1 MKPYAALTACGVT
14 LVFVAALWGGRGA
27 GVGAGLAVVAQLAA
41 VALLRPAM
49 DAPQQ
54 VFMAR
59 WYAGMGVRALVLGSL
74 LAVSATHRTVLPLL
88 ETMLGYVGVLLP
100 LLFLETRFLK

>member
-1 MKPYAALTACGVT
+1 MKPYAALTTAGLI
-14 LVFVAALWGGRGA
+14 LVGVAALIGGRGA
-27 GVGAGLAVVAQLAA
+27 GIGGGCAILAQLAA

-59 WYAGMGVRALVLGSL
+59 WYAGMGVRALVLGL
-74 LAVSATHRTVLPLL
+74 VLAVAATHRTALPLV
-88 ETMLGYVGVLLP
+88 ETTLGYVGVLLP
-100 LLFLETRFLK
+100 LLFVETRFLK

>member
-1 MKPYAALTACGVT
+1 MKPYGALLAAGVI
-14 LVFVAALWGGRGA
+14 LVGVAALWGGRGA
-27 GVGAGLAVVAQLAA
+27 GVGGGCAVAAQFAA

-59 WYAGMGVRALVLGSL
+59 WFAGMGVRALVLGVV
-74 LAVSATHRTVLPLL
+74 LAVAATHRTALPLV
-88 ETMLGYVGVLLP
+88 ETTLGYVGVLLP

>member
-1 MKPYAALTACGVT
+1 MKAYAALAAGGAILAV
-14 LVFVAALWGGRGA
+14 VAAVVGGRGA
-27 GVGAGLAVVAQLAA
+27 GIGAVLAVLAQLAA

-59 WYAGMGVRALVLGSL
+59 WYAGMGVRTLVLGML
-74 LAVSATHRTVLPLL
+74 LAVSATHRTALPLL
-88 ETMLGYVGVLLP
+88 ETTLGYIGVLLP

>member
-1 MKPYAALTACGVT
+1 VKPYATLLACGAV
-14 LVFVAALWGGRGA
+14 LAIVAGLIGGRGA
-27 GVGAGLAVVAQLAA
+27 GIGAGIAVAAQLGA

-49 DAPQQ
+49 DAPQA

-59 WYAGMGVRALVLGSL
+59 WYAGMGVRALVLGLL
-74 LAVSATHRTVLPLL
+74 LAVSATHRTALPLL
-88 ETMLGYVGVLLP
+88 ETTLGYVAVLLP

>member
-1 MKPYAALTACGVT
+1 VRPYATLLACGAV
-14 LVFVAALWGGRGA
+14 LAVVAGWIGGRGA
-27 GVGAGLAVVAQLAA
+27 GIGAGIAAAAQLAA
-41 VALLRPAM
+41 VGLLRPAM

-59 WYAGMGVRALVLGSL
+59 WYAGMGVRALVLGLL
-74 LAVSATHRTVLPLL
+74 LAVSATHRTALPLL
-88 ETMLGYVGVLLP
+88 ETTLGYVGVLLP

>member
-1 MKPYAALTACGVT
+1 VRPYAALLAGGAILATVGA
-14 LVFVAALWGGRGA
+14 LVGGRGA
-27 GVGAGLAVVAQLAA
+27 GIGGGIAVLAQLAA

-59 WYAGMGVRALVLGSL
+59 WYAGMGVRALVLGVL
-74 LAVSATHRTVLPLL
+74 LAFSATHRDALPLVETVL
-88 ETMLGYVGVLLP
+88 GYIAVLLP
-100 LLFLETRFLK
+100 LLFLETRFLR

>member
-1 MKPYAALTACGVT
+1 VKPYASLLAAGVI
-14 LVFVAALWGGRGA
+14 LVGVAALVGGRGA
-27 GVGAGLAVVAQLAA
+27 GVGGGCAVVAQFAA

-59 WYAGMGVRALVLGSL
+59 WYAGMGVRTLVLGIL
-74 LAVSATHRTVLPLL
+74 LAVSATHRTALPLV
-88 ETMLGYVGVLLP
+88 ETVLGYVGVLLP

>member
-1 MKPYAALTACGVT
+1 MKPYATLLACGAV
-14 LVFVAALWGGRGA
+14 LAIVAGLIGGRGA
-27 GVGAGLAVVAQLAA
+27 AIGAGIAVAAQLAA

-49 DAPQQ
+49 DAPQT

-59 WYAGMGVRALVLGSL
+59 WYAGMGVRTLVLGLL
-74 LAVSATHRTVLPLL
+74 LAVSATHRTALPLVA
-88 ETMLGYVGVLLP
+88 TVLGYIAVLLP

>member
-1 MKPYAALTACGVT
+1 MKPYAALLAAGVI
-14 LVFVAALWGGRGA
+14 LVGVAALAGGRGA
-27 GVGAGLAVVAQLAA
+27 GVGSGCAVVAQFAA

-59 WYAGMGVRALVLGSL
+59 WFAGMGVRALVLGVV
-74 LAVSATHRTVLPLL
+74 LAVSATHRIALPLV
-88 ETMLGYVGVLLP
+88 ETTLGYVGVLLP

>member
-1 MKPYAALTACGVT
+1 VRPYATLLACGAV
-14 LVFVAALWGGRGA
+14 LAVVAGWIGGRGA
-27 GVGAGLAVVAQLAA
+27 GIGAGIAVAAQLAA
-41 VALLRPAM
+41 VGLLRPAM

-59 WYAGMGVRALVLGSL
+59 WYAGMGVRALVLGL
-74 LAVSATHRTVLPLL
+74 LIAVSATHRSALPLL
-88 ETMLGYVGVLLP
+88 ETTLGYVGVLLP

>member
-1 MKPYAALTACGVT
+1 VKPYAT
-14 LVFVAALWGGRGA
+14 LVAGGLVLACVALLVGGRGA
-27 GVGAGLAVVAQLAA
+27 GIGGGIAVAAQLAA
-41 VALLRPAM
+41 VRLLRPAM

-59 WYAGMGVRALVLGSL
+59 WYAGMGVRTLVLGIL
-74 LAVSATHRTVLPLL
+74 LAVSATHRTALPLV
-88 ETMLGYVGVLLP
+88 ETVLGYVGVLLP

>member
-1 MKPYAALTACGVT
+1 MRPYATLLACGAV
-14 LVFVAALWGGRGA
+14 LAVVAGWIGGRGA
-27 GVGAGLAVVAQLAA
+27 GIGAGIAVAAQLAA
-41 VALLRPAM
+41 VGLLRPAM

-59 WYAGMGVRALVLGSL
+59 WYAGMGVRALVLGLL
-74 LAVSATHRTVLPLL
+74 LAVSATHRTALPLL
-88 ETMLGYVGVLLP
+88 ETTLGYVGVLLP

>member
-1 MKPYAALTACGVT
+1 MKSYAAL
-14 LVFVAALWGGRGA
+14 AALGVMLAIVAGVVGGRGA
-27 GVGAGLAVVAQLAA
+27 GIGAGTAVVAQLTA

-59 WYAGMGVRALVLGSL
+59 WYAGMGVRALVLGTL
-74 LAVSATHRTVLPLL
+74 LAVSATHRAALPLV
-88 ETMLGYVGVLLP
+88 ETSLGYVAVLVP

>member
-1 MKPYAALTACGVT
+1 VRPYATLLACGAV
-14 LVFVAALWGGRGA
+14 LAVVAGWIGGRGA
-27 GVGAGLAVVAQLAA
+27 GIGAGIAVAAQLAA
-41 VALLRPAM
+41 VGLLRPAM

-59 WYAGMGVRALVLGSL
+59 WYAGMGVRALVLGLL
-74 LAVSATHRTVLPLL
+74 LAVSATHRSALPLL
-88 ETMLGYVGVLLP
+88 ETTLGYVGVLLP

>member
-1 MKPYAALTACGVT
+1 MKPYAALLAGGVI
-14 LVFVAALWGGRGA
+14 LVATAALVGGRGA
-27 GVGAGLAVVAQLAA
+27 GVGGGLAVGAQLAA

-59 WYAGMGVRALVLGSL
+59 WYAGMGVRALVLGLL
-74 LAVSATHRTVLPLL
+74 LAVSATHCTALPLL
-88 ETMLGYVGVLLP
+88 ETTLGYIGVLLP

>member
-1 MKPYAALTACGVT
+1 MKPYAALLAAGAF
-14 LVFVAALWGGRGA
+14 LAIVAALVGGRGA
-27 GVGAGLAVVAQLAA
+27 GIGGGIAALAQLAA

-54 VFMAR
+54 LFMAR
-59 WYAGMGVRALVLGSL
+59 WYAGMGVRALVLGVL
-74 LAVSATHRTVLPLL
+74 LAFSATHRDMLPLL
-88 ETMLGYVGVLLP
+88 ETVLGYIAVLLP

>member
-1 MKPYAALTACGVT
+1 MKPYAALLAGGVI
-14 LVFVAALWGGRGA
+14 LVIAAVLLGGRGA
-27 GVGAGLAVVAQLAA
+27 GVGGSCAVVAQFAA

-59 WYAGMGVRALVLGSL
+59 WFAGMGVRALVLGVV
-74 LAVSATHRTVLPLL
+74 LAVAATHRTALPPL
-88 ETMLGYVGVLLP
+88 ETTLGYVGVLLP
-100 LLFLETRFLK
+100 LLLLETRFLK

>member
-1 MKPYAALTACGVT
+1 MKPFAALTAAGVI
-14 LVFVAALWGGRGA
+14 LVGVAALIGGRGA
-27 GVGAGLAVVAQLAA
+27 GVGGGCAVVAQLAA

-54 VFMAR
+54 VFLAR
-59 WYAGMGVRALVLGSL
+59 WFAGMGVRALVLGL
-74 LAVSATHRTVLPLL
+74 VLAVSATHRTALPLV
-88 ETMLGYVGVLLP
+88 ETTLGYLGVLLP

>member
-1 MKPYAALTACGVT
+1 MKPYAT
-14 LVFVAALWGGRGA
+14 LAAAGSVLAIVAALVGGRGS
-27 GVGAGLAVVAQLAA
+27 GIGAGIAVLAQLAA

-49 DAPQQ
+49 DAPQH

-59 WYAGMGVRALVLGSL
+59 WYAGMGVRGLVLGTL
-74 LAVSATHRTVLPLL
+74 VAVSATHRTALPLL
-88 ETMLGYVGVLLP
+88 ETVLGYVTVLLP

>member
-1 MKPYAALTACGVT
+1 VKPYAT
-14 LVFVAALWGGRGA
+14 LAAWGAVLAIGAALVGGRGA
-27 GVGAGLAVVAQLAA
+27 GIGGGIAALTQLAA

-49 DAPQQ
+49 AAPQQ

-59 WYAGMGVRALVLGSL
+59 WYAGMGVRALVLGLL
-74 LAVSATHRTVLPLL
+74 LAVSATHRSALPLL
-88 ETMLGYVGVLLP
+88 ETMLGYVAVLLP

>member
-1 MKPYAALTACGVT
+1 MKPYAALLAGGVI
-14 LVFVAALWGGRGA
+14 LVIAAVLLGGRGA
-27 GVGAGLAVVAQLAA
+27 GVGGGCAVVAQLAA

-59 WYAGMGVRALVLGSL
+59 WFAGMGIRALVLGIV
-74 LAVSATHRTVLPLL
+74 LAVAATHRTALPLV
-88 ETMLGYVGVLLP
+88 ETTLGYVGVLLP

>member
-1 MKPYAALTACGVT
+1 VKPYATLLACGAV
-14 LVFVAALWGGRGA
+14 LAIVAGWIGGRGA
-27 GVGAGLAVVAQLAA
+27 GIGAGIAVAAQLAA

-59 WYAGMGVRALVLGSL
+59 WYAGMGVRALVLGLL
-74 LAVSATHRTVLPLL
+74 LAVSATHRTALPLL
-88 ETMLGYVGVLLP
+88 ETTLGYIGVLLP

>member
-1 MKPYAALTACGVT
+1 MRPYAALATLGVM
-14 LVFVAALWGGRGA
+14 LVIVAVLVGGRGA
-27 GVGAGLAVVAQLAA
+27 GIGGGIAVMTQLAA

-59 WYAGMGVRALVLGSL
+59 WYAGMGVRALVLGLL
-74 LAVSATHRTVLPLL
+74 LAVAATHRGALPLV
-88 ETMLGYVGVLLP
+88 ETMLGYLAVLLP
-100 LLFLETRFLK
+100 LLFLETRFLQ

>member
-1 MKPYAALTACGVT
+1 VRPYATLLACGAV
-14 LVFVAALWGGRGA
+14 LAVVAGWIGGRGA
-27 GVGAGLAVVAQLAA
+27 GIGAGIAVAAQLAA
-41 VALLRPAM
+41 VGLLRPAM

-59 WYAGMGVRALVLGSL
+59 WYAGMGVRALVLGLL
-74 LAVSATHRTVLPLL
+74 LAVSATHRSALPLL
-88 ETMLGYVGVLLP
+88 ETTLGYVSVLLP

>member
-1 MKPYAALTACGVT
+1 VKPYSRLASLGLVLVVIAT
-14 LVFVAALWGGRGA
+14 LVGGQTAGIGGTVA
-27 GVGAGLAVVAQLAA
+27 LAAQLAA

-49 DAPQQ
+49 QAPQP

-59 WYAGMGVRALVLGSL
+59 WLGGMGMRVLAAGGL
-74 LAVSATHRTVLPLL
+74 LAFAATHRAALPPLPAS
-88 ETMLGYVGVLLP
+88 LGFLGVLLP